1 MFQSIAN
8 QLAVTGRTADF
19 LVVEGLT
26 VVLANIAPLKV
37 LTVISTVICCWILF
51 VGNRSEQAQ
60 YKKAKKYLIFQNE
73 QGGCLESGSL
83 FLSEFLLQLIKFLP
97 LQEKKLPPSIDFY
110 IKIVVVSLSRNCNLG
125 IK

>member
-1 MFQSIAN
+1 M
-8 QLAVTGRTADF
+8 
-19 LVVEGLT
+19 
-26 VVLANIAPLKV
+26 
-37 LTVISTVICCWILF
+37 
-51 VGNRSEQAQ
+51 
-60 YKKAKKYLIFQNE
+60 KK
-73 QGGCLESGSL
+73 GGCLESGSL